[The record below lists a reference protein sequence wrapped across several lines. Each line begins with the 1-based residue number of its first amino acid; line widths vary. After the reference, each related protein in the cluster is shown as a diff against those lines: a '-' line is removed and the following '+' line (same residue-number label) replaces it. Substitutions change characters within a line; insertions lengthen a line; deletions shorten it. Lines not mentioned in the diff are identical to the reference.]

1 MAEYAKTRPR
11 AGAGRVANRT
21 TSGTI
26 AATATVGCSYFWRE
40 PAASQVVCARITG
53 TFVGTIAVQIADPES
68 DLTTDTAWATLASYT
83 APTSQNISIPADCD
97 LRIKSTAWTSGTA
110 YTSLSSLTLVPQE

>member
-21 TSGTI
+21 TTGTI
-26 AATATVGCSYFWRE
+26 ATNASVGCSYFWRE
-40 PAASQVVCARITG
+40 PAASRVVCARITG
-53 TFVGTIAVQIADPES
+53 TFVGTIAVQIADAES
-68 DLTTDTAWATLASYT
+68 DLTTDDKWATIESYT
-83 APTSQNISIPADCD
+83 TGTSQNVTIPADCD

-110 YTSLSSLTLVPQE
+110 YVSLSSLTIPPKE